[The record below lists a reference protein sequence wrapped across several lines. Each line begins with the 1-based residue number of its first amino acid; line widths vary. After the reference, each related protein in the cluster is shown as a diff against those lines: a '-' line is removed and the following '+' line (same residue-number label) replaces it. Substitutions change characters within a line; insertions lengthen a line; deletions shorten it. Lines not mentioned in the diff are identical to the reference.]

1 MKREVKKF
9 LAHKSWW
16 YAVIIILL
24 LAAMFRILH
33 YLGYGG

>member
-9 LAHKSWW
+9 LDHKAWW
-16 YAVIIILL
+16 FAVLVALL
-24 LAAMFRILH
+24 LAAMFRLLH